1 MFIRKIRNRRS
12 NDQFVVADE
21 TLEIITYEGSEP
33 LTRQLRVGDTI
44 TVSLSSELW
53 VYGPKKQKL
62 QRRTEL
68 AENMHILA
76 TIYSTQV
83 TRRVIRPTNSATT
96 ISINSLSWITISS
109 VFLALYSRFF

>member
-1 MFIRKIRNRRS
+1 M
-12 NDQFVVADE
+12 ADE

-33 LTRQLRVGDTI
+33 QTRQLRVGDSVTI
-44 TVSLSSELW
+44 SLSSELW

-83 TRRVIRPTNSATT
+83 SRRIIRPTNSAPIITASRLWWT
-96 ISINSLSWITISS
+96 LFSLF
-109 VFLALYSRFF
+109 VVVYSRV